1 MTDEQQA
8 CEAEDVDVV
17 EDLETP
23 ADDAE
28 AVSGGNMP
36 TSVEDTAN
44 ISWSGGVGDA

>member
-8 CEAEDVDVV
+8 REAEDVDVV

-23 ADDAE
+23 PDDAE
-28 AVSGGNMP
+28 AVSGGNVP
-36 TSVEDTAN
+36 TSVEHTAN